1 MAKTK
6 MKRRNSRS
14 RSKSRKSGKIRKHKN
29 VIRGGLPIKKAVAFL
44 TALFG
49 YIKEKHTD
57 VLPKDIDTT
66 SYDQSDQIKTLKYLE
81 EATVNKL
88 AQEAKE
94 NKVRLYNGAEW
105 SEWNDKTYGELVNID
120 VKSMENVGLVENDD
134 EKKTTTVAID
144 PTKPA
149 YTGRGVM
156 DGWFGG

>member
-6 MKRRNSRS
+6 MKRRKSR
-14 RSKSRKSGKIRKHKN
+14 RRKSGKIRKRKN

-49 YIKEKHTD
+49 YIKDKHTE
-57 VLPKDIDTT
+57 VLPEDIDTK

-88 AQEAKE
+88 VKEAKE
-94 NKVRLYNGAEW
+94 NNVRLYNGAKW

-120 VKSMENVGLVENDD
+120 VKSMENIELVENDD
-134 EKKTTTVAID
+134 KKPTEVVID
-144 PTKPA
+144 STNPV
-149 YTGRGVM
+149 YTRRGVM
-156 DGWFGG
+156 DGWF